1 MELCDTNLHNYIY
14 EDWDELSAIKMPQFT
29 AVTSLGPLAQV
40 CQTFNIMIDILNG
53 ITYVH
58 NEGYVHRD
66 LKPKNGIHTYPCNY

>member
-14 EDWDELSAIKMPQFT
+14 EEWDELMAIKMPHFT
-29 AVTSLGPLAQV
+29 GVTSLGPLAQV

-66 LKPKNGIHTYPCNY
+66 LKPKNGTKHTPYIY